1 MGDIGTGIG
10 HLLNGVLGII
20 FFVLYLPVVILV
32 ISIMALL
39 TILLQDSSKDA
50 GAGEAKS
57 GWLLT
62 PDKIFMNKVPITNIE
77 IFINGSLAE
86 KTKLSGFVN
95 AIASWYRVIFL
106 ISIAILFFILIY
118 LSIRAMTSSLA
129 KDVAEIKMM
138 FLNWIKSVMILFLMI
153 FIIVGVISLN
163 SAFVSIITKS
173 LVNESKALENQVMG
187 LVAGILSFNFIRETI
202 SLVILFI
209 ILFQTLSFLSVYVK
223 RLITIGF
230 YILIAP
236 IISVAYAIDVVG
248 DKKAQSMRNWL
259 TKFMGLVFVQPFHL
273 LLYTIFA
280 GTVFKVANASGGI
293 GGPGGIVTFT
303 PGGLNFGL
311 LILLLAFFKF
321 FKEAEEILKEMFQ
334 FDKEVSLS
342 KGSGFAKMIIYDQGL
357 KRIEKMGSKKKD
369 SDNSENVQKPIYI
382 KAKEM
387 FSNKN
392 NKQTNN
398 ITNQNQSQTQQS
410 TQTAGGLGSADNN
423 TQQTSTEETKAKNK
437 FLETVGKTTGKV
449 FNSKAAKAVKNTYV
463 FAGKHIAPA
472 IIRRC
477 SRIYCCR

>member
-138 FLNWIKSVMILFLMI
+138 FLNWIKNVLILFLMI

-321 FKEAEEILKEMFQ
+321 FKEILKEMFQ

-398 ITNQNQSQTQQS
+398 TTNQNQSQTQQS